1 MAGLAQTNT
10 ACINAP
16 SRKLF
21 APMFKARWQNMQNVV
36 NDSAFIDLIPE
47 PYLTYYM
54 AFTRQ
59 CLQWASGFVPA
70 LHRQDFFSTGTGYTV
85 IDILARECMNG
96 GYRFES
102 ADKDLLNRMEHW
114 KKAVNLDSEFY
125 RMFWNSNAGG
135 NAFIA
140 LTPNDGEVYP
150 VIYPVNR
157 CPKFAVNRRGII
169 TSAFILNRF
178 TAGETAYY
186 AKEIRLL
193 LKGKPFYKV
202 VLAKGTLVT
211 SPTWTGS
218 TLKTVPDEIA
228 EQFEYTYGEIELNTW
243 YKLPESVSGVGV
255 YNIRNKPVSVAMS
268 DMPGYAD
275 SSLQSAL
282 DILYAIDFD
291 YTQAQVDMYMGKSRA
306 IIPKQFGSQATINV
320 NGRTGTVADGMS
332 YSEAIRQP
340 ALSDEFYKEIFTAT
354 GEPVKPT
361 FIQAEL
367 RGEQHKFIRD
377 SYLELLASKVGLSSS
392 TLANHLQY
400 NHDKTATQVEDEQ
413 STTEKTVNQKRA
425 LITDEI
431 NRMLTDVARFY
442 GFDDACIEIA
452 WGRAGSNTA
461 SVNDELLKDYQ
472 AGVLPLRKY
481 LKKRW
486 SDLSEEEVE
495 EWATEIEAE
504 QKAAAERDNF
514 GSGMFDDKDYF
525 GINDGASNNEVNGN
539 EDSEGA
545 V

>member
-21 APMFKARWQNMQNVV
+21 APMFKARWQNMQNIV
-36 NDSAFIDLIPE
+36 NDSAFIELMPE

-70 LHRQDFFSTGTGYTV
+70 LHRQDFFSTGIGYTV
-85 IDILARECMNG
+85 VDILARECMNG

-102 ADKDLLNRMEHW
+102 ADKALLNRMEHW
-114 KKAVNLDSEFY
+114 KKDVNLDNELY

-140 LTPNDGEVYP
+140 LTPNDGEIYP
-150 VIYPVNR
+150 VVYPVNR

-186 AKEIRLL
+186 TKEIRLL
-193 LKGKPFYKV
+193 LKDKPFYKV

-228 EQFEYTYGEIELNTW
+228 EQFEYTYGKIELNTW

-255 YNIRNKPVSVAMS
+255 YNIRNKPVSVAIA
-268 DMPGYAD
+268 DMPAYSD
-275 SSLQSAL
+275 SSLYSAL

-306 IIPKQFGSQATINV
+306 LIPKQFGGGNAVINV
-320 NGRTGTVADGMS
+320 GERPGTVVDGIS
-332 YSEAIRQP
+332 FSEAIRQP
-340 ALSDEFYKEIFTAT
+340 ALKDDFYTEIFTAN

-361 FIQAEL
+361 FMQADL

-377 SYLELLASKVGLSSS
+377 SYLEMLASKVGLSSS

-400 NHDKTATQVEDEQ
+400 NHDKTATQIEDEQ
-413 STTEKTVNQKRA
+413 TTTEKTVNQKRA
-425 LITDEI
+425 LITNEL
-431 NRMLTDVARFY
+431 NRMFTDVAKFY
-442 GFDDACIEIA
+442 GYDNACIEIA
-452 WGRAGSNTA
+452 WGRAGSNTT
-461 SVNDELLKDYQ
+461 SVNDELLNDYKE
-472 AGVLPLRKY
+472 GVLPLRKY

-495 EWATEIEAE
+495 EWATEIESE
-504 QKAAAERDNF
+504 QQKKAERDNF
-514 GSGMFDDKDYF
+514 GGGMFDDKDYF
-525 GINDGASNNEVNGN
+525 GSGEVNDN
-539 EDSEGA
+539 EDSAGA

>member
-1 MAGLAQTNT
+1 MAGFAQSTT

-21 APMFKARWQNMQNVV
+21 APMFRARWQNMQNVI
-36 NDSAFIDLIPE
+36 NDSAIIDMIPE
-47 PYLTYYM
+47 PYLTYYT

-70 LHRQDFFSTGTGYTV
+70 LHQQDFFSTGIGYTV

-96 GYRFES
+96 GFRFEC
-102 ADKDLLNRMEHW
+102 ADKALLNRMEHW
-114 KKAVNLDSEFY
+114 KKTVNLDGEFY

-135 NAFIA
+135 NAFIT
-140 LTPNDGEVYP
+140 LTPNDGEIYPTVYP
-150 VIYPVNR
+150 INR
-157 CPKFAVNRRGII
+157 CPKFAINRRGII
-169 TSAFILNRF
+169 TSALILNRF

-186 AKEIRLL
+186 AKELRFM
-193 LKGKPFYKV
+193 LKGKPYYKV
-202 VLAKGTLVT
+202 ALAKGTLVT
-211 SPTWTGS
+211 SPTWT
-218 TLKTVPDEIA
+218 TDVVKTVPDEIA

-243 YKLPESVSGVGV
+243 YKLPEFITGVGV
-255 YNIRNKPVSVAMS
+255 YNIRNKPVSAAIA

-275 SSLQSAL
+275 SSLMTAL
-282 DILYAIDFD
+282 DVLYAIDYD

-306 IIPKQFGSQATINV
+306 LIPKQYGGGDSVINV
-320 NGRTGTVADGMS
+320 SGERKGTIVRGMS
-332 YSEAIRQP
+332 FSEAIQQP
-340 ALSDEFYKEIFTAT
+340 ALKDDFYTEIFTAN

-361 FIQAEL
+361 FLQPEL

-413 STTEKTVNQKRA
+413 TTTEKTVNQKRA
-425 LITDEI
+425 LVTDEL
-431 NRMLTDVARFY
+431 NRMLTDVAKFY

-452 WGRAGSNTA
+452 WGRASSNTA
-461 SVNDELLKDYQ
+461 AVNDELLRDYQ

-504 QKAAAERDNF
+504 QKAAAERENF
-514 GSGMFDDKDYF
+514 GSSIFDDKNYY
-525 GINDGASNNEVNGN
+525 GDGEVNDN
-539 EDSEGA
+539 ENRQG
-545 V
+545 VV

>member
-21 APMFKARWQNMQNVV
+21 APMFKARWQNIQNVV

-70 LHRQDFFSTGTGYTV
+70 LHRQDFFSTGIGYTV
-85 IDILARECMNG
+85 VDILARECMNG

-102 ADKDLLNRMEHW
+102 ADKKLLNRLEHW
-114 KKAVNLDSEFY
+114 KKDVHLDDEFY

-140 LTPNDGEVYP
+140 LTPNGGE
-150 VIYPVNR
+150 IYPVVYPINR

-202 VLAKGTLVT
+202 VLAQGTLVT

-228 EQFEYTYGEIELNTW
+228 EQFEYTYGEIGLNTW
-243 YKLPESVSGVGV
+243 YKLPETLSGVGV
-255 YNIRNKPVSVAMS
+255 YNIKNKPVSAAIA

-275 SSLQSAL
+275 SSLMTAL
-282 DILYAIDFD
+282 DVLYAIDFD

-306 IIPKQFGSQATINV
+306 LIPKQYGGGNAVINV
-320 NGRTGTVADGMS
+320 GGRQGTAVDGVS
-332 YSEAIRQP
+332 FSEAISQP
-340 ALSDEFYKEIFTAT
+340 ALKDDFYTEIFTPN
-354 GEPVKPT
+354 GEAVKPT

-413 STTEKTVNQKRA
+413 TTTEKTVNQKRA
-425 LITDEI
+425 LITDEL

-452 WGRAGSNTA
+452 WGRASSNTA
-461 SVNDELLKDYQ
+461 AVNDELLRDYQ

-486 SDLSEEEVE
+486 TDLSEEEVE
-495 EWATEIEAE
+495 AWATEIESE
-504 QKAAAERDNF
+504 QQKKAERDNF
-514 GSGMFDDKDYF
+514 GGGMFDDKDYY
-525 GINDGASNNEVNGN
+525 GDSEVKDD
-539 EDSEGA
+539 EDSAGA

>member
-1 MAGLAQTNT
+1 MAGYAQTQT
-10 ACINAP
+10 ACVNAP

-21 APMFKARWQNMQNVV
+21 APMFRARWQNMQNIV

-59 CLQWASGFVPA
+59 CLQWASGFVPS
-70 LHRQDFFSTGTGYTV
+70 LHRQDFFSTGIGYTV
-85 IDILARECMNG
+85 IDILARECMSG

-157 CPKFAVNRRGII
+157 CPKFTVNRRNIV

-186 AKEIRLL
+186 AKEIRLM
-193 LKGKPFYKV
+193 LKGRPYYKV
-202 VLAKGTLVT
+202 VLARGTMVT
-211 SPTWTGS
+211 SPVWQGGL
-218 TLKTVPDEIA
+218 LKSVPDEIA
-228 EQFEYTYGEIELNTW
+228 EQFAYTYGNIGLGQW
-243 YKLPESVSGVGV
+243 YKLPEALSGVGV
-255 YNIRNKPVSVAMS
+255 YNIRNKPVSAAMS

-320 NGRTGTVADGMS
+320 NGRTGTITDGMS

-361 FIQAEL
+361 FMQADL

-442 GFDDACIEIA
+442 GFDNACIEIA

-495 EWATEIEAE
+495 EWATEIETE

-525 GINDGASNNEVNGN
+525 GDSDGEVKDDEN
-539 EDSEGA
+539 SARA

>member
-21 APMFKARWQNMQNVV
+21 APMFKARWQNMQNIV
-36 NDSAFIDLIPE
+36 NDSAFIDLMPE

-70 LHRQDFFSTGTGYTV
+70 LHRQDFFSTGIGYTV
-85 IDILARECMNG
+85 VDILARECMNG

-102 ADKDLLNRMEHW
+102 ADKELLNRMEHW
-114 KKAVNLDSEFY
+114 KKDVNLDNELY

-140 LTPNDGEVYP
+140 LTPNDGEIYP
-150 VIYPVNR
+150 VVYPVNR

-255 YNIRNKPVSVAMS
+255 YNIRNKPVSVAIA
-268 DMPGYAD
+268 DMPAYSD
-275 SSLQSAL
+275 SSLYSAL

-306 IIPKQFGSQATINV
+306 LIPKQFGGGNAVINV
-320 NGRTGTVADGMS
+320 NGRPETVVDGIS
-332 YSEAIRQP
+332 FSEAIRQP
-340 ALSDEFYKEIFTAT
+340 ALKDDFYTEIFTAN

-361 FIQAEL
+361 FMQADL

-377 SYLELLASKVGLSSS
+377 SYLEMLASKVGLSSS

-413 STTEKTVNQKRA
+413 TTTEKTVNQKRA
-425 LITDEI
+425 LITDEL
-431 NRMLTDVARFY
+431 NRMFTDVAKFY
-442 GFDDACIEIA
+442 GYNDACIEIA
-452 WGRAGSNTA
+452 WGRAGSNTT
-461 SVNDELLKDYQ
+461 SVNDELLNDYKE
-472 AGVLPLRKY
+472 GVLPLRKY

-495 EWATEIEAE
+495 EWATEIESE
-504 QKAAAERDNF
+504 QQKKAERDNF
-514 GSGMFDDKDYF
+514 GGGMFDDKDYF
-525 GINDGASNNEVNGN
+525 GSGEVNGN
-539 EDSEGA
+539 EDSAGA

>member
-21 APMFKARWQNMQNVV
+21 APMFKARWQNMQNIV
-36 NDSAFIDLIPE
+36 NDSAFIELMPE

-70 LHRQDFFSTGTGYTV
+70 LHRQDFFSTGIGYTV
-85 IDILARECMNG
+85 VDILARECMNG

-102 ADKDLLNRMEHW
+102 ADKALLNRMEHW
-114 KKAVNLDSEFY
+114 KKDVNLDNELY

-140 LTPNDGEVYP
+140 LTPNDGEIYP
-150 VIYPVNR
+150 VVYPVNR

-186 AKEIRLL
+186 TKEIRLL
-193 LKGKPFYKV
+193 LKDKPFYKV

-228 EQFEYTYGEIELNTW
+228 EQFEYTYGKIELNTW

-255 YNIRNKPVSVAMS
+255 YNIRNKPVSVAIA
-268 DMPGYAD
+268 DMPAYSD
-275 SSLQSAL
+275 SSLYSAL

-306 IIPKQFGSQATINV
+306 LIPKQFGGGNAVINV
-320 NGRTGTVADGMS
+320 GERPGTVVDGIS
-332 YSEAIRQP
+332 FSEAIRQP
-340 ALSDEFYKEIFTAT
+340 ALKDDFYTEIFTAN

-361 FIQAEL
+361 FMQADL

-377 SYLELLASKVGLSSS
+377 SYLEMLASKVGLSSS

-400 NHDKTATQVEDEQ
+400 NHDKTATQIEDEQ
-413 STTEKTVNQKRA
+413 TTTEKTVNQKRA
-425 LITDEI
+425 LITDEL
-431 NRMLTDVARFY
+431 NRMFTDVAKFY
-442 GFDDACIEIA
+442 GYDNACIEIA
-452 WGRAGSNTA
+452 WGRAGSNTT
-461 SVNDELLKDYQ
+461 SVNDELLNDYKE
-472 AGVLPLRKY
+472 GVLPLRKY

-495 EWATEIEAE
+495 EWATEIESE
-504 QKAAAERDNF
+504 QQKKAERDNF
-514 GSGMFDDKDYF
+514 GGGMFDDKDYF
-525 GINDGASNNEVNGN
+525 GSGEVNDN
-539 EDSEGA
+539 EDSAGA